1 MSLLS
6 LSQRYLAAAGAL
18 LLVTMTAGWQAQR
31 CHAGA
36 GPGDVID
43 LVALLPAASI
53 SIPPQN
59 QEPRK
64 SVATVHVDDGQLV
77 LPFGSR
83 VTYELELP
91 PFAELRADRIRPR
104 GTATARLAVS
114 WQPDGGEERLLSADL
129 EALAEPRVRI
139 GNQRTEK
146 GRLHLAATSRRI
158 IEPTIASLIV
168 VEPRVVV
175 ADPPSPGRTSAVG
188 RPGEG
193 APNVIVFIIDA
204 LRADHVGCYGS
215 ARGATPNLD
224 RFAAEAVVFTDA
236 QAQAPLTNP
245 AVASIFTGLWPQR
258 HQVVGLEFKL
268 RVEAETLA
276 EVLTSAGIAT
286 AAIVANG
293 NLDPGR
299 GFAQG
304 FAEFESI
311 RDVRADDYHAR
322 AADINEALFDWLD
335 RGPGRP
341 FFLYVHTL
349 GPHAPYRPRE
359 PFRSRFAGDV
369 VDPTLGTNAWQ
380 QRIERSG
387 QAVGPEVVAGVTAL
401 YDAEVAENDA
411 AFGELVEELR
421 RRGLLEET
429 VVVVAADH
437 GEELFDHGGFGHG
450 STLHAEVLDIP
461 LMIRFPRGRSA
472 GRVESVVEQVDL
484 MPTVL
489 AIFGLTPPSPIQGRS
504 LLPLCGTRPPAGWK
518 DRAVSHLRRGGRV
531 SVSLLDP
538 SWKLIVTENETGLP
552 PALFDRRAEPGEQH
566 DLAAEHGARVRRLRS
581 KLQGILD
588 HSPGGLEGRPTPVEL
603 DPEREEQLRVLG
615 YL

>member
-1 MSLLS
+1 VSLLS

-53 SIPPQN
+53 STPPQK

-64 SVATVHVDDGQLV
+64 PAATVHVDDGQLV
-77 LPFGSR
+77 IPFGSR

-91 PFAELRADRIRPR
+91 PFSELVAEKIRPR
-104 GTATARLAVS
+104 GTATGRLAVS
-114 WQPDGGEERLLSADL
+114 WQPDGGEERLLSADM
-129 EALAEPRVRI
+129 EALAEPRVQI

-158 IEPTIASLIV
+158 IEPTIASLTLV
-168 VEPRVVV
+168 GPRVIA
-175 ADPPSPGRTSAVG
+175 ADPPSAVPAPVVS

-224 RFAAEAVVFTDA
+224 RFAAEAVVFSNA

-245 AVASIFTGLWPQR
+245 AVASILTGLWPQR

-268 RVEAETLA
+268 RGEAETLA
-276 EVLTSAGIAT
+276 EVLAASGIAT

-304 FAEFESI
+304 FAEFEFI

-322 AADINEALFDWLD
+322 ASDINEALFDWLD
-335 RGPGRP
+335 RDPGRP

-359 PFRSRFAGDV
+359 PFRSRFAAGV
-369 VDPTLGTNAWQ
+369 ADPTLGTNAWQ
-380 QRIERSG
+380 KRIGRSG
-387 QAVGPEVVAGVTAL
+387 QPVDPEVVAGVTAL
-401 YDAEVAENDA
+401 YVAEVAENDA
-411 AFGELVEELR
+411 AFGELLDELQR
-421 RRGLLEET
+421 RKLLDET
-429 VVVVAADH
+429 VIVVAADH

-450 STLHAEVLDIP
+450 ATLHAEVLDIP
-461 LMIRFPRGRSA
+461 LMVRFPHGRSA
-472 GRVESVVEQVDL
+472 GRVEAVVEQVDL

-489 AIFGLTPPSPIQGRS
+489 EVFGVTPPAPVQGRS

-518 DRAVSHLRRGGRV
+518 NRAISHLRRGGRV
-531 SVSLLDP
+531 TVSLLDP
-538 SWKLIVTENETGLP
+538 SWKLILAEDDGRLV
-552 PALFDRRAEPGEQH
+552 PALFDRRADRRERH
-566 DLAAEHGARVRRLRS
+566 DLAAEDGGRVERLRS
-581 KLQGILD
+581 KLQRALD
-588 HSPGGLEGRPTPVEL
+588 REPGGLEGRPTPVEL
-603 DPEREEQLRVLG
+603 DPEREEQLRALG